1 MPLIQVESQAG
12 KPVHSRST
20 TVIPFSQVIRVKLP
34 YLPIQLTWNRPES
47 VLVRTADGSENVL
60 PVPDPTR
67 LAILVFGAIA
77 AFYIIFLWS
86 IRQVTRSTKPNIS

>member
-1 MPLIQVESQAG
+1 MSLVQVESQAG
-12 KPVHSRST
+12 KPVHSCST

-47 VLVRTADGSENVL
+47 VLVRTADGSENII

-67 LAILVFGAIA
+67 WAILGFSAIA
-77 AFYIIFLWS
+77 AFCFIFLWF
-86 IRQVTRSTKPNIS
+86 IRKLTYSNNSGIS